1 MARVIA
7 FCLTGIGLPLLGVI
21 VGALDKQGYVGSL
34 NKISPKFSVIFLI
47 IIYLTIGP
55 LFAIPRTSTSFE
67 MTVTPIAHTNSNLVL
82 FIFTLIYFLVVLYL
96 CINPGKIV
104 DRIGSLLTPLLLITI
119 LAMIIK
125 GFVDYSGN
133 APSHGN
139 KVDYNSLLEVS
150 QKALQKGT

>member
-1 MARVIA
+1 
-7 FCLTGIGLPLLGVI
+7 
-21 VGALDKQGYVGSL
+21 
-34 NKISPKFSVIFLI
+34 
-47 IIYLTIGP
+47 
-55 LFAIPRTSTSFE
+55 

-139 KVDYNSLLEVS
+139 KVDYNCYWKFLKRLYRRVLNYGCNRRIAF
-150 QKALQKGT
+150 Q

>member
-1 MARVIA
+1 
-7 FCLTGIGLPLLGVI
+7 
-21 VGALDKQGYVGSL
+21 
-34 NKISPKFSVIFLI
+34 
-47 IIYLTIGP
+47 
-55 LFAIPRTSTSFE
+55 

-139 KVDYNSLLEVS
+139 KVDYNSAIGS
-150 QKALQKGT
+150 FSKGFTEGYLTMDAIAAIAFQ